1 MDRKDNFINV
11 KHLYHRAGFGI
22 SYTQLHDKSKSRLN
36 KTVERLF
43 DLPDIPADLHTV
55 TEEEY
60 QTQQL
65 ILTSLN
71 GKKEQTPEEKI
82 QRQEITKLRN
92 EKSRKLNIDWIGQM
106 ITTENPLLEK
116 ATLFWHG
123 HFACRSNNPFY
134 AQQLNNIQRKYAL
147 GSFKTLLISVSQ
159 SPAMLDYLNNQQNRK
174 GRPNENFAREL
185 MELFTLGRGNYSEMD
200 IKEAARAFTGW
211 SYTKTGQFVFNQ
223 KVHDE
228 QTKTFFGET
237 GNFDGEAIIDKI
249 LQKRETAVFI
259 CRKLYIFFVN
269 DLPDESHVAEL
280 AEEFYSKQYNITA
293 VMKKL
298 FTADWFYA
306 VQNRGNKIKSPVELL
321 VNLSREFGVTFHKP
335 QILIQLQTSLGQY
348 LFNPPNVSGWP
359 GGKSWI
365 DSSSLMLR
373 MKIPSLVL
381 NDGILDFDGKADPE
395 DEAVIALNKKTRP
408 QPIRSYVNAEANW
421 PEFLKSLPKNMQQ
434 TELAAYLLQPA
445 IGKKISE
452 LVEKNVN
459 LKNTAIAVTSMP
471 EYQLC

>member
-22 SYTQLHDKSKSRLN
+22 SYTQLHDKSKSKLN

-321 VNLSREFGVTFHKP
+321 VNLSREFNVTYHKP

-395 DEAVIALNKKTRP
+395 DEAVIALIKKTRP

>member
-298 FTADWFYA
+298 FMADWFYA

-321 VNLSREFGVTFHKP
+321 VNLSREFNVTYHKP